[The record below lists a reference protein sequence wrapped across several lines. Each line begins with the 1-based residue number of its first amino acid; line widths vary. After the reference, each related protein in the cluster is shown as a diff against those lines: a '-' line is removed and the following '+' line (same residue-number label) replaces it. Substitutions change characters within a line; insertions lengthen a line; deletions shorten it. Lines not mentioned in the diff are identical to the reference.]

1 MNHNSINQTLKN
13 KSDLTVE
20 AIVNRIIVSGEMSRQ
35 DHVLLTSLVFTNC
48 EIDETGR
55 RQINRIFD
63 YIQTGRLRLVHW

>member
-1 MNHNSINQTLKN
+1 MNHNSINKTLKN

-35 DHVLLTSLVFTNC
+35 DHVLLTSLVFTNG

-63 YIQTGRLRLVHW
+63 YIQTGRLRLVNW